1 MQATPP
7 SDIIVT
13 PPTRLSEPR
22 KLDHA
27 SLNSLAYDLVT
38 GVEYKAVCAAYLLDL
53 KQLHHELTTN
63 THLMEAIRN
72 WRTGIKEQ
80 GAFGAA
86 IEAAAS
92 ETLPHIL
99 RDNVSSETEAAVRS
113 RNMKMFMD
121 YKIQREKIKADLQK
135 SDKALAPALG
145 VQVNFNVSPGIRG
158 ISTPTATINQE
169 Q

>member
-1 MQATPP
+1 MQAQPP
-7 SDIIVT
+7 SDIITT

-27 SLNSLAYDLVT
+27 SINSMAYDLVT
-38 GVEYKAVCAAYLLDL
+38 GVEYKAVCEAYMLDL

-63 THLMEAIRN
+63 EHLKEALRN
-72 WRTGIKEQ
+72 WKTGIKED

-99 RDNVSSETEAAVRS
+99 RDNVDSATEAAVRS

-135 SDKALAPALG
+135 SDKVTSPALG

-158 ISTPTATINQE
+158 ISALHRHH
-169 Q
+169 